1 MKLEETFELMSQL
14 PTAKACENT
23 NKESETVERSI
34 DNVLKKLI
42 KPSSSLLAM
51 SLISNARQ
59 NPHSVIASI

>member
-14 PTAKACENT
+14 PAAKACENT